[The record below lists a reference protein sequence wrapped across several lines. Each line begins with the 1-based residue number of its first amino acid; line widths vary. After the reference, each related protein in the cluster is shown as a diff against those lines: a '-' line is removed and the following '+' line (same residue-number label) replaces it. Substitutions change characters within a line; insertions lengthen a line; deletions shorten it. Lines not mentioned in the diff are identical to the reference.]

1 MIPNSR
7 FDPELGLPETTLG
20 RLPAARPSAGELPGV
35 VNPLRMSVDFAAN
48 TQPGV
53 VSITMGNGVVR
64 MRGSHAAQESGRLT
78 LSLRWSGAFRAH
90 GLAVG
95 DDLAGGWTITRAETN
110 RLDAGRPSLSAR
122 DGEAVL
128 PTVSIV
134 KLEGGRDD
142 DEFTARVWGDEGS
155 TRSAVIRGWSRA

>member
-1 MIPNSR
+1 MLPKPHQ
-7 FDPELGLPETTLG
+7 DPVGEFIEPLGAPRALPD
-20 RLPAARPSAGELPGV
+20 PAAGALPGI
-35 VNPLRMSVDFAAN
+35 VNPLGLSVDFAAN

-64 MRGSHAAQESGRLT
+64 MRGSHTAQESGSLT

-95 DDLAGGWTITRAETN
+95 DVLSGGWTITRSEPN

-122 DGEAVL
+122 DGDAVL

-134 KLEGGRDD
+134 KLESGLDD
-142 DEFTARVWGDEGS
+142 DEFTARVWGEDGS
-155 TRSAVIRGWSRA
+155 SRSAVIRGWSRA